1 MAILEIKGGSRI
13 EGLVTA
19 ERIDATGDVCIT
31 VQGSDAR
38 GRLWLSWEEAHVL
51 AGLVPTHPYM
61 TKNPSGTLKV
71 RALPG
76 PRRGR

>member
-13 EGLVTA
+13 EGVVTA

-31 VQGSDAR
+31 VQGSGAR

-51 AGLVPTHPYM
+51 AGLVPTHPYV
-61 TKNPSGTLKV
+61 TKNPNGVVKV
-71 RALPG
+71 RNLPG
-76 PRRGR
+76 PRSSR